1 MSFVDEIRISARAG
15 RGGNG
20 VVRWLHLK
28 GKEFG
33 GPSGGNGGKGGD
45 VFVRGVRDLA
55 ILAGYRGRTDFN
67 AENGASGGKNDMSGK
82 DGAPMI
88 ITVPVGSRIM
98 RIGTPADWEVL
109 EDGEEHVILK
119 GGRGGLGNAHFK
131 SSTNQYPDEAQPGEP
146 GEEGEF
152 TIELRIIADAGL
164 VGLPNAGKSSLLN
177 ALTKARAKVGTYQ
190 FTTLEPNLGVFHSFI
205 LADIPGLIEG
215 AHEGK
220 GLGVKFLRHISR
232 TRLILHCISAE
243 HEDPSRI
250 YEIVRNELASYGQ
263 RLVEKRE
270 IIILTKADAVP
281 ADVLAER
288 AAVLSAFAPVVPF
301 STIDDSLIK
310 KGGERLVAFLS
321 ERT

>member
-1 MSFVDEIRISARAG
+1 MFVDEITITARAG
-15 RGGNG
+15 KGGDG

-45 VFVRGVRDLA
+45 VVVRGVRDLA
-55 ILAGYRGRTDFN
+55 VLAGYRGRTDFN
-67 AENGASGGKNDMSGK
+67 AGSGDSGDKNDMSGK
-82 DGAPMI
+82 DGAPMV
-88 ITVPVGSRIM
+88 ITVPIGSRIT
-98 RIGTPADWEVL
+98 RTGTPADWEVL

-131 SSTNQYPDEAQPGEP
+131 SSTNQYPDEAQPGES

-152 TIELRIIADAGL
+152 VIELRLIADAGL

-177 ALTKARAKVGTYQ
+177 ALTKARAKVGSYQ
-190 FTTLEPNLGVFHSFI
+190 FTTLEPNLGVFHSYI

-232 TRLILHCISAE
+232 TRFILHCISAE

-250 YEIVRNELASYGQ
+250 YEIVRNELASYD
-263 RLVEKRE
+263 RTLVEKRE
-270 IIILTKADAVP
+270 IIILTKADTVSEE
-281 ADVLAER
+281 VLIKRKVA
-288 AAVLSAFAPVVPF
+288 LLKFAPVVPF
-301 STIDDSLIK
+301 STIDDQRIK
-310 KGGERLVAFLS
+310 EGSSRLVAFLS
-321 ERT
+321 E